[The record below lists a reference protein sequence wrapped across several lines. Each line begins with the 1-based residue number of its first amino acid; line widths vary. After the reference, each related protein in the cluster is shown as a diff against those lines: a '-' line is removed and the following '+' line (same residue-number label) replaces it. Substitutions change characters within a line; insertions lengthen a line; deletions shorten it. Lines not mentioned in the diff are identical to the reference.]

1 MGNKTGLK
9 AAVISVMKSVFRPKI
24 YFEDESIKDL
34 LFNTPSI
41 IIANHTFAFN
51 GAVIGTLLENEDI
64 CFLLAKDMFK
74 GRLLSR
80 FYTEI
85 GCVPIDRQKA
95 DTAWIHQSRRILKEG
110 KHICLFPEGKVS
122 RDGETKAFKPGF
134 LLLAQLTGAPI
145 VPMYIMGEK
154 NRRLVRQRVIVG
166 SPHSAPKG
174 LSGEEM
180 KACAQCYR
188 AEVLGLKEIL
198 EEKLKG
204 EG

>member
-1 MGNKTGLK
+1 MGEKSGLK

-24 YFEDESIKDL
+24 YFTDETTKDT

-95 DTAWIHQSRRILKEG
+95 DTDWIHQSKQILKEG
-110 KHICLFPEGKVS
+110 NHICLFPEGKVS
-122 RDGETKAFKPGF
+122 KDGVTKDFKPGF
-134 LLLAQLTGAPI
+134 LLIAQITGAPI

-154 NRRLVRQRVIVG
+154 DGRIAKQRVIVG
-166 SPHSAPKG
+166 SSHHAPKG

-180 KACAQCYR
+180 KACAQSYR

-198 EEKLKG
+198 ENKLKG

>member
-1 MGNKTGLK
+1 MGNKTRLK
-9 AAVISVMKSVFRPKI
+9 TTVISVMKYVFRPKI
-24 YFEDESIKDL
+24 YFMDESIKDT
-34 LFNTPSI
+34 LFNEPSI

-51 GAVIGTLLENEDI
+51 GAVIGTLIENEDI

-74 GRLLSR
+74 GRLLSK

-95 DTAWIHQSRRILKEG
+95 DTTWIHQSRQILKEG

-122 RDGETKAFKPGF
+122 RDGETKDFKPGF
-134 LLLAQLTGAPI
+134 LLLAQITDVPI

-154 NRRLVRQRVIVG
+154 NGWLMRQRVIVG
-166 SPHSAPKG
+166 LPHSAPKG

-180 KACAQCYR
+180 KACAQSYR
-188 AEVLGLKEIL
+188 AEVLWLKEIL